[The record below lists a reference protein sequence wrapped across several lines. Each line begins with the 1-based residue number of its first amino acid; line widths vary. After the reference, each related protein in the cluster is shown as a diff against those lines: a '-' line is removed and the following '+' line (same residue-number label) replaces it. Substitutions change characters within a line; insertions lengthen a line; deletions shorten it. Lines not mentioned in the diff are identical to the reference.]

1 MIINYLYIS
10 LTNTEQFIVKQK
22 AAKNLY
28 YEKKRLCEAKN
39 KHKGNWSVVND
50 LRRNTYV
57 PVNFESNHDN
67 LNDFYCSIGTN

>member
-1 MIINYLYIS
+1 MISYYLYIT

-22 AAKNLY
+22 AAKNCIM
-28 YEKKRLCEAKN
+28 KKRLCEAKN

-57 PVNFESNHDN
+57 PVNFESSHDD

>member
-28 YEKKRLCEAKN
+28 YEKKGYVRQ
-39 KHKGNWSVVND
+39 
-50 LRRNTYV
+50 RINTK
-57 PVNFESNHDN
+57 E
-67 LNDFYCSIGTN
+67 IGLL